1 MIDQSHID
9 TLTEGGHELGIFLS
23 DDTISSLAV
32 YLETLQRWSK
42 TTDLVS
48 QPVPEIVIHKHILD
62 SLAVSALLSPQC
74 RFIDLGS
81 GAGFPGLVLAMAERE
96 RDAVLLEPRR
106 KRANFLKDVVRIAR
120 LKNVAVY
127 ESRAESSA
135 KEQDL
140 RESFDAVVTRAT
152 WDIETFLSFAEPF
165 LKDRGVALAMKGK
178 KGEPELE
185 NFSRSENI
193 DFIYLEKHEYILP
206 LGTESRYVYAFRKNV
221 QRETIVKMFNVK
233 QFYAEGAS
241 FLLCPMLGSPQWV
254 G

>member
-120 LKNVAVY
+120 LKNVTVY

-135 KEQDL
+135 NEQDL

-152 WDIETFLSFAEPF
+152 WNIETFLSFAEPF
-165 LKDRGVALAMKGK
+165 LKDRGVAFAMKGK
-178 KGEPELE
+178 KGEQELMDY
-185 NFSRSENI
+185 NSNPSIVFSFSHRF
-193 DFIYLEKHEYILP
+193 DYVLPFGHE
-206 LGTESRYVYAFRKNV
+206 GRYVYVFRK
-221 QRETIVKMFNVK
+221 
-233 QFYAEGAS
+233 
-241 FLLCPMLGSPQWV
+241 
-254 G
+254 

>member
-9 TLTEGGHELGIFLS
+9 TLTEGAHELGICLS
-23 DDTISSLAV
+23 DDTISSLTV
-32 YLETLQRWSK
+32 YLETLQRWAK

-48 QPVPEIVIHKHILD
+48 QPAPEIVIHKHILD
-62 SLAVSALLSPQC
+62 SLAVSALLSPEC

-96 RDAVLLEPRR
+96 RDAVLVEPRR
-106 KRANFLKDVVRIAR
+106 KRANFLKDVARMAR
-120 LKNVAVY
+120 LKNVSVY

-165 LKDRGVALAMKGK
+165 LKERGVALVMKGK
-178 KGEPELE
+178 KGEQELM
-185 NFSRSENI
+185 NYNAHPSLVFSFSHRY
-193 DFIYLEKHEYILP
+193 DYMLPFGHE
-206 LGTESRYVYAFRKNV
+206 GRHVYVFRK
-221 QRETIVKMFNVK
+221 
-233 QFYAEGAS
+233 
-241 FLLCPMLGSPQWV
+241 
-254 G
+254 